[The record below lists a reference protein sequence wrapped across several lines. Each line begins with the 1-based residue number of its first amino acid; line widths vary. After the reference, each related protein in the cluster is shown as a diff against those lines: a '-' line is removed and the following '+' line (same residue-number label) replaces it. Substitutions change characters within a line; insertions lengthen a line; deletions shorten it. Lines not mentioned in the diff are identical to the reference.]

1 VSTPGSSAGRWL
13 LRVVVTLIYVFIVA
27 PIAVVLVASVSTTPF
42 LSFPPAGFTLKWFS
56 QIITLGQFTDALRF
70 SLQVAVFATALS
82 LVLGAWIALALVRR
96 RFPGRAALQSFFLA
110 PIVLPELALAIGLLQ
125 YFSRLGF
132 IHGTLAVVLAHSIVC
147 TPYVIRTLIAAA
159 TRFDRSLEE
168 SALSLGARPLRV
180 LQDITLPMLRPGLI
194 SGGIMAFI
202 ISFDNVT
209 ISLFLA
215 APGNIT
221 LPALLYNQAA
231 ETGLNTTLAAVC
243 AMLVLFMLGVMLL
256 VERTVGL
263 ERFFENVAARR

>member
-1 VSTPGSSAGRWL
+1 MIGPAARAWRWV
-13 LRVVVTLIYVFIVA
+13 LRVVVGLIYIFIVA
-27 PIAVVLVASVSTTPF
+27 PILVVLVASISTTPF
-42 LSFPPAGFTLKWFS
+42 LTFPPAGFTLRWFG
-56 QIITLGQFTDALRF
+56 QIITLGEF
-70 SLQVAVFATALS
+70 SNAFVFSVEVAVFATVIS
-82 LVLGAWIALALVRR
+82 LLLGTWIALALTRR
-96 RFPGRAALQSFFLA
+96 HFPGRGVLQSFFLA

-147 TPYVIRTLIAAA
+147 IPYVIRTLVAAA
-159 TRFDRSLEE
+159 TRFDRALEE
-168 SALSLGARPLRV
+168 SALSLGAPPLRV
-180 LQDITLPMLRPGLI
+180 LRDITLPLLRPGLI

-243 AMLVLFMLGVMLL
+243 AMLVLFMLGVMFV

-263 ERFFENVAARR
+263 ERFFESVAVRR

>member
-1 VSTPGSSAGRWL
+1 MRGSALAWRWA
-13 LRVVVTLIYVFIVA
+13 LRTVVTLIYVFIVA
-27 PIAVVLVASVSTTPF
+27 PIVVVLVASVSTTPF
-42 LSFPPAGFTLKWFS
+42 LTFPPAGFTLRWF
-56 QIITLGQFTDALRF
+56 QEIIILGEFTDALRF
-70 SLQVAVFATALS
+70 SLEVAAIATIISLAL
-82 LVLGAWIALALVRR
+82 GIWIALTLCRR
-96 RFPGRAALQSFFLA
+96 SFPGRGALQSFFLA
-110 PIVLPELALAIGLLQ
+110 PIVLPELALAIALLQ

-159 TRFDRSLEE
+159 TRLDRSLEE
-168 SALSLGARPLRV
+168 SALSLGARPMRV
-180 LQDITLPMLRPGLI
+180 LRDITLPMLQPGLI

-243 AMLVLFMLGVMLL
+243 AMLVVFMLAVMLV

-263 ERFFENVAARR
+263 ERFFESVAARR